1 MLRKLTATDPAIST
15 AILRFVLGLVFFA
28 HGAQKMLGWFGGYGF
43 SGTMGFFTG
52 SLHIPAVFAFLAIAA
67 EFFGGLGLMLGLL
80 TRVAGIR
87 HRRQHA
93 RRHRDGSQPVRL
105 LHELGRHS
113 KRRRFRI
120 PPSGAGDGCV
130 PDHRGRGCSF
140 HRSEIVL
147 GGPCLN
153 EMLRSSTIGEHS
165 KGTRPTAP
173 QLWIVLAR
181 SYRSLSSLVER
192 SIADTGLG
200 LSDFMVIEV
209 LLHKGPFTI
218 SEIQGKVLLA
228 SGSMTAAIDRLEQRG
243 LLVRKTTS
251 SDRRARLL
259 ELTPEGTRL
268 AKSAFQ
274 KHTADLERVTSILNE
289 AEKRSYMSL

>member
-1 MLRKLTATDPAIST
+1 M
-15 AILRFVLGLVFFA
+15 
-28 HGAQKMLGWFGGYGF
+28 
-43 SGTMGFFTG
+43 
-52 SLHIPAVFAFLAIAA
+52 
-67 EFFGGLGLMLGLL
+67 
-80 TRVAGIR
+80 
-87 HRRQHA
+87 
-93 RRHRDGSQPVRL
+93 
-105 LHELGRHS
+105 
-113 KRRRFRI
+113 
-120 PPSGAGDGCV
+120 
-130 PDHRGRGCSF
+130 
-140 HRSEIVL
+140 
-147 GGPCLN
+147 
-153 EMLRSSTIGEHS
+153 S

-209 LLHKGPFTI
+209 LLHKGPLTI
-218 SEIQGKVLLA
+218 SEIQAKVLLA

-289 AEKRSYMSL
+289 AEKQELYEPLKKLGLFAAEILKQGQPGTTSGSKDKLQNDRSSQKR